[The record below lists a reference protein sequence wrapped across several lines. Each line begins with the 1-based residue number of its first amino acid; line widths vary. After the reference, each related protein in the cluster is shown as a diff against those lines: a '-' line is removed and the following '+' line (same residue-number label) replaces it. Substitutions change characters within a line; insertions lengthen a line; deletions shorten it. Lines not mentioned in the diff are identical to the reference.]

1 MMQENLNPV
10 VVKDGNYDTSAPVL
24 TIRIPATSANLGAG
38 FDCIGVA
45 LNLWNTFELYHV
57 PEQKEHIIIESFGEA
72 ADRLPKDHTNTIA
85 RVMFEELDETLGQ
98 KAPGPLKIVCRN
110 NIPCGSGLGS
120 SSTAVIAGLV
130 FAHAIAR
137 RELTCENADTLK
149 RAVLS
154 RAAEIEGHGDNVVP
168 ALLGGLAVIT
178 RSANGRLL
186 THRISTQK
194 QKVVVC
200 VPDFVFL
207 TPKSRAVLPPTL
219 PRSDAIY
226 NIGHAVMTIEALRTG
241 DLKLL
246 ARALDDKMHEP
257 YRFPAIPGAIEAR
270 EAALDNGAVA
280 SCLSGAGPGILSF
293 VENSHERVGEAMKS
307 CFADAGLNAR
317 YWILD
322 INETGTEIVLG

>member
-1 MMQENLNPV
+1 MQKNS
-10 VVKDGNYDTSAPVL
+10 DTPIL

-57 PEQKEHIIIESFGEA
+57 PEQTEKISIVSYGEA
-72 ADRLPKDHTNTIA
+72 AATLPKDHTNTIA

-98 KAPGPLKIVCRN
+98 TAPGPLKIVCHN
-110 NIPCGSGLGS
+110 DVPCGSGLGS

-130 FAHAIAR
+130 FAHALAR
-137 RELTCENADTLK
+137 RELTSENVDTLK

-154 RAAEIEGHGDNVVP
+154 RAVEIEGHGDNVVP
-168 ALLGGLAVIT
+168 ALLGGLVVVT

-186 THRISTQK
+186 THQIPTKHQR
-194 QKVVVC
+194 VVVC
-200 VPDFVFL
+200 VPDFAFL
-207 TPKSRAVLPPTL
+207 TSKSRAVLPPAL
-219 PRSDAIY
+219 PRSDAIH

-246 ARALDDKMHEP
+246 AKALDDKMHEP

-270 EAALDNGAVA
+270 QAALDNGAVA

-293 VENSHERVGEAMKS
+293 VENNHEGVGEAMKR

-322 INETGTEIVLG
+322 INETGARLDLKI

>member
-1 MMQENLNPV
+1 MQENLNHIMV
-10 VVKDGNYDTSAPVL
+10 EDRQSGDIKPVL
-24 TIRIPATSANLGAG
+24 TIRVPATSANLGAG
-38 FDCIGVA
+38 FDCIGMA

-57 PEQKEHIIIESFGEA
+57 PEQKEQVSIESYGEA

-85 RVMFEELDETLGQ
+85 RVLFEELHETLGQ

-110 NIPCGSGLGS
+110 NVPCGSGLGS

-137 RELTCENADTLK
+137 RELNSENVDTLK

-154 RAAEIEGHGDNVVP
+154 RAVEIEGHGDNVVP
-168 ALLGGLAVIT
+168 ALLGGLVVVT

-186 THRISTQK
+186 THNVPMQNQR
-194 QKVVVC
+194 VVVC
-200 VPDFVFL
+200 VPDFAFL
-207 TPKSRAVLPPTL
+207 TTKSRAVLPPTL
-219 PRSDAIY
+219 PRADAIH

-246 ARALDDKMHEP
+246 SKALDDKMHEP
-257 YRFPAIPGAIEAR
+257 YRIPAIPGAMEAR
-270 EAALDNGAVA
+270 EAALDNGAAA
-280 SCLSGAGPGILSF
+280 SCLSGAGPGILAF
-293 VENSHERVGEAMKS
+293 AAHDHRRVGEVMKE
-307 CFADAGLNAR
+307 CFAVAGLKAQ

-322 INETGTEIVLG
+322 INETGAEIVLG